1 MPKIK
6 PIDET
11 EFIHDT
17 NKGITKQTRTY
28 NLNGEKFQIRYENSN
43 GSPLGF
49 NYKMCLSQYSKSEG
63 RWNNLEDIK
72 VLNMSGPIPGYF
84 SSSCKAH
91 ALEFFQKME
100 ERMVKIYG

>member
-1 MPKIK
+1 MAKIK

-11 EFIHDT
+11 EFIHGDGR
-17 NKGITKQTRTY
+17 GITKQTRTY
-28 NLNGEKFQIRYENSN
+28 NLNGDKFQIRYENSN

-49 NYKMCLSQYSKSEG
+49 NSKMCLTQYSKSEG
-63 RWNNLEDIK
+63 RWNYLEDIK
-72 VLNMSGPIPGYF
+72 VLKMSTPIPNYY

>member
-1 MPKIK
+1 MAKFK
-6 PIDET
+6 LIDET

-28 NLNGEKFQIRYENSN
+28 NLNGEKFRIRYENSN
-43 GSPLGF
+43 GLPMGF
-49 NYKMCLSQYSKSEG
+49 NYKMCLSQYSKSG
-63 RWNNLEDIK
+63 GCWKNLEDID
-72 VLNMSGPIPGYF
+72 VLKMSGPTPSYY
-84 SSSCKAH
+84 SSSAKDH